1 VKPIALILGFFVT
14 TAAVRAE
21 LPLVE
26 DVSWGPL
33 RDHCR
38 HLLAALQAAGEPLP
52 AETARAVQ
60 ALLDAEPKDPQAAA
74 RAVQKILDR
83 HCLLGV
89 TINPESRVKG
99 ARGPRQAELR
109 RGVQTLVLV
118 KVQNDGGVTH
128 PLAVRGPG
136 MSAPGEGRNGPWL
149 DAAVAPDKPFTD
161 RLSGLRLEYKVLRLS
176 ARESGQREATF
187 QLDVGQGTQDLGF
200 RAEVP
205 VLFRVK

>member
-1 VKPIALILGFFVT
+1 MKPSALILGLLFT

-38 HLLAALQAAGEPLP
+38 QLLAALQTSGQPLP
-52 AETARAVQ
+52 AETMRALQV
-60 ALLDAEPKDPQAAA
+60 LLDAEPADPQVAA
-74 RAVQKILDR
+74 REVQKLLDQ

-89 TINPESRVKG
+89 TNNPESRVKG
-99 ARGPRQAELR
+99 TRGPRPAELR
-109 RGVQTLVLV
+109 RGRETLVLV
-118 KVQNDGGVTH
+118 KILNDGGVTH
-128 PLAVRGPG
+128 ALAVRGPEI
-136 MSAPGEGRNGPWL
+136 SAPAKGANGHWL
-149 DAAVAPDKPFTD
+149 HAAVAADKPFSD
-161 RLSGLRLEYKVLRLS
+161 KLSGLRLEYKVLRLS
-176 ARESGQREATF
+176 AHEAGKREATF

-205 VLFRVK
+205 VLFSVK